1 VGLDRLILTVL
12 LLAVVLLAGCDR
24 GNDRPERLLYGQ
36 AAQEFRP
43 VPGSVIAL
51 GRVLDGTTLGGRF
64 TSCLPSAAEVRNDAV
79 VVERIGVFG
88 ESLTFADSGHKT
100 LYGCD
105 GGTDAAGERKPPW
118 CGNPAGLLFGG
129 KLLDP
134 RLDVL
139 CRDPKGRPLAYAWVE
154 PAAGVRWIGVDQGA
168 YTEIY
173 EGARRATR
181 ADCIRPRR
189 PAEPGACDL
198 RRDAVRQPRKAA
210 DQGKARGCGCR
221 LSSGVHSAP

>member
-1 VGLDRLILTVL
+1 VGLDRLNLTVL
-12 LLAVVLLAGCDR
+12 LLAVVLLGGCDR
-24 GNDRPERLLYGQ
+24 GSARPARLLYGQ
-36 AAQEFRP
+36 PAQEFRP
-43 VPGSVIAL
+43 VPGSVLGL
-51 GRVLDGTTLGGRF
+51 GRVLDGATLGDRF
-64 TSCLPSAAEVRNDAV
+64 TSCRPTGAGVKNDAV
-79 VVERIGVFG
+79 VVERIGVSG

-118 CGNPAGLLFGG
+118 CGNPAGRLFSG

-168 YTEIY
+168 YSEIY
-173 EGARRATR
+173 EVLAGLPVRIASARGVQQSRARATFEVTQY
-181 ADCIRPRR
+181 DS
-189 PAEPGACDL
+189 
-198 RRDAVRQPRKAA
+198 
-210 DQGKARGCGCR
+210 QGKELVKGKLEAAVAG
-221 LSSGVHSAP
+221 

>member
-1 VGLDRLILTVL
+1 MGLDRLTLVAL
-12 LLAVVLLAGCDR
+12 VLAVVVLSGCDS
-24 GNDRPERLLYGQ
+24 GSHRPERLLYGQ
-36 AAQEFRP
+36 AAQEFSQ

-64 TSCLPSAAEVRNDAV
+64 TSCRPAEAGVANDAV
-79 VVERIGVFG
+79 VVERIGVRG
-88 ESLTFADSGHKT
+88 ESLTFADADHKT

-118 CGNPAGLLFGG
+118 CGNPAGRLVGG

-154 PAAGVRWIGVDQGA
+154 PAAGARWVGVDQDT

-173 EGARRATR
+173 EVLAGLPVRIASARGVQPSRARATFEVTQY
-181 ADCIRPRR
+181 D
-189 PAEPGACDL
+189 GD
-198 RRDAVRQPRKAA
+198 
-210 DQGKARGCGCR
+210 GKELIKGKLEAQVAG
-221 LSSGVHSAP
+221 